1 MCRGQYCTCL
11 GFRAACEAVVVVL
24 VAILA
29 ALWGARWGGTRAA
42 TQIIAQD
49 YSLYY
54 GLEADLRYTTA
65 AARRIPQGIYSE
77 IVANFI
83 VPCVDVV
90 LEAEDGQVLLL
101 ERGQEPMQGVLW
113 LIGGR
118 MWKGETFFDTAIR
131 KVHEEVGL
139 SRSSLRPLRVLGVW
153 NTFFDRSTHA
163 PECNGSDNAP
173 CRGAATQTVNT
184 VVHMA
189 LLGAAAAADQGEHVE
204 NNMSGS
210 APIQLDR
217 LHTAY
222 RWVPPDDLTNLD
234 PYVSGAIRVAQG
246 RCWNP
251 ECRLDMPASMSAATE
266 L

>member
-1 MCRGQYCTCL
+1 MV
-11 GFRAACEAVVVVL
+11 AL
-24 VAILA
+24 VAVLS
-29 ALWGARWGGTRAA
+29 ALWGAPWSGSRAPTQMWGAASPSAPARWASE
-42 TQIIAQD
+42 D

-65 AARRIPQGIYSE
+65 AARRIPQGVYSE

-90 LEAEDGQVLLL
+90 LEAGDGQVLLL
-101 ERGQEPMQGVLW
+101 ERGQEPMRGVLW

-139 SRSSLRPLRVLGVW
+139 SRSALRPLRVLGVW

-163 PECNGSDNAP
+163 PECRSSDPGSGAGNSS

-189 LLGAAAAADQGEHVE
+189 LLGAAAAGDEDLGK
-204 NNMSGS
+204 NISDNT
-210 APIQLDR
+210 PIQLDR

-251 ECRLDMPASMSAATE
+251 ECRLETPDSISAAAK